1 MLWEKRRLAALF
13 QFRYVKIHESRC
25 LAVRSYY
32 DELGVPPNASADEI
46 RDTYRNLVRLLHP
59 DQQLEGHLKDVAEHQ
74 LKRINYVHQVLS
86 DSEKR
91 RRYDAESAASERPV
105 PLIFHA
111 PPPPP
116 PPRSYRGT
124 VAWVVA
130 ALLCGALISWL
141 INRES
146 FSSFPEYAE
155 SVPASPRNS
164 EPEKTATPASLTSTL
179 QAAQDTGA
187 AQRQIATLR
196 GQLRASDEERATLLQ
211 ELVRLRAE
219 SKGKRKATP
228 ADAANRSDEP
238 SLTATVLPPP
248 SLPALN
254 VSRNESLAVER
265 KPDREIQPAAAPRV
279 PDESPRHRFSGVWFY
294 AKPRLQKFKK
304 AFYPPEYIEANI
316 VEENGAIHGR
326 YRARYQVTDRA
337 ISPDVNFEFDG
348 KANGGA
354 SASLPWSGG
363 GGAKGE
369 VQLKLISETSLE
381 VVWSATQL
389 GRTLGLA
396 AGSAVLVRR
405 VEP

>member
-1 MLWEKRRLAALF
+1 M
-13 QFRYVKIHESRC
+13 
-25 LAVRSYY
+25 
-32 DELGVPPNASADEI
+32 PPNASAEEI

-59 DQQLEGHLKDVAEHQ
+59 DQQLEGQLKEVAEHQ
-74 LKRINYVHQVLS
+74 LKRINYIHHVLS
-86 DSEKR
+86 DFEKR
-91 RRYDAESAASERPV
+91 RRYDAESAAAARPV

-116 PPRSYRGT
+116 HSYRET

-130 ALLCGALISWL
+130 ALICGALISWL

-146 FSSFPEYAE
+146 FGSFPDYAE
-155 SVPASPRNS
+155 SVSASPARDRG
-164 EPEKTATPASLTSTL
+164 PERTPPVSSL
-179 QAAQDTGA
+179 QASPDNGTG
-187 AQRQIATLR
+187 QRQIASLR
-196 GQLRASDEERATLLQ
+196 AQLRAADDERATLLT
-211 ELVRLRAE
+211 ELTRLHSE
-219 SKGKRKATP
+219 SKGRRKSVSGSSKASDASGHAETAGLTNTSLP
-228 ADAANRSDEP
+228 AQN
-238 SLTATVLPPP
+238 V
-248 SLPALN
+248 LPALN
-254 VSRNESLAVER
+254 GSTAAEQPIATPRAVE
-265 KPDREIQPAAAPRV
+265 EL
-279 PDESPRHRFSGVWFY
+279 PRHRFSGVWFY
-294 AKPRLQKFKK
+294 ARPRVQKPKK

-337 ISPDVNFEFDG
+337 ISPDVSFEFEG
-348 KANGGA
+348 RANGGA
-354 SASLPWSGG
+354 SASLLWNGG

-405 VEP
+405 AEP

>member
-1 MLWEKRRLAALF
+1 MF
-13 QFRYVKIHESRC
+13 QFRYVNIHEGRC

-32 DELGVPPNASADEI
+32 DELGVSPNASADEI

-59 DQQLEGHLKDVAEHQ
+59 DQQLEGHLKEVAEHQ
-74 LKRINYVHQVLS
+74 IKRINYIHQVLS

-91 RRYDAESAASERPV
+91 RRYDAESAAAERPV

-111 PPPPP
+111 PLPPGH
-116 PPRSYRGT
+116 SYRGT

-130 ALLCGALISWL
+130 ALICGALISWL
-141 INRES
+141 INREN
-146 FSSFPEYAE
+146 FNSFPEYAE
-155 SVPASPRNS
+155 SVSASPTHDPA
-164 EPEKTATPASLTSTL
+164 PEQTTTVSSLTGSP
-179 QAAQDTGA
+179 DSGA
-187 AQRQIATLR
+187 AQRQITSLR
-196 GQLRASDEERATLLQ
+196 AQLRSAEDERAALLT
-211 ELVRLRAE
+211 ELTRLHAE
-219 SKGKRKATP
+219 LKGKRKP
-228 ADAANRSDEP
+228 APPGISGAPDRPEAAV
-238 SLTATVLPPP
+238 LTNSTLPPYV
-248 SLPALN
+248 PALN
-254 VSRNESLAVER
+254 GSTAADRKAER
-265 KPDREIQPAAAPRV
+265 DALPIAAPRATE
-279 PDESPRHRFSGVWFY
+279 ESPRHHFSGVWFY
-294 AKPRLQKFKK
+294 AKPRVQKTKK

-316 VEENGAIHGR
+316 VEENGAIRGR

-337 ISPDVNFEFDG
+337 ISPDVNFEFEG
-348 KANGGA
+348 RANGGA

-405 VEP
+405 AEP